1 MAFKIYVKNN
11 YFIIEDTFENK
22 QYQGLAKDVLVYK
35 NELLENIYDFEG
47 LDNSGVKGL
56 SVLDMVDGTNTP
68 FTVNTFE
75 DFYTSST
82 GVPSSNSGGVG
93 VTAGYVSLKAWS

>member
-56 SVLDMVDGTNTP
+56 
-68 FTVNTFE
+68 
-75 DFYTSST
+75 
-82 GVPSSNSGGVG
+82 
-93 VTAGYVSLKAWS
+93 